1 MVITS
6 EHIGLDRFGQT
17 SKEANVTNCYLCASL
32 PEVSFVQ
39 KILPMHHW
47 HDLLHLWEVFLVWSF
62 RTIDFEFIIGC
73 EQIVSEGQLN
83 NMHQYARVCS
93 FKVLDMDFGCK
104 WSSQQIVID
113 IMLFMKC
120 RWNVDRWPHLYL
132 PSMMDDRSSTLVA
145 KDLKRLDLDLQ
156 RKTACVELDT
166 CGFVWGHE
174 ETSTCVYGWFE
185 EGEVPAAL
193 QGVAELVVL
202 VVLDGD
208 LFPLLLLLLWLT
220 FSTSNPDWGVPNRN
234 SQLGSALTQ
243 RKTTW
248 IHATADS
255 RRRNRTIFLK
265 AKHLTEA
272 ALWLLNEYP
281 DRRFFNTFA
290 VTWQSDTPHAS
301 PSLMIYPSG
310 WIKTLFASWGTS
322 VIHRCPCFLLEGSAI
337 HGHWCAG
344 PLCKLWQDW
353 STSCLEPSCNP
364 VVDGKDG
371 TRKRPG
377 YEWYMVAVVEMSSF
391 AILLV
396 HACVRCA
403 PNAKLPTIVVQHSVL
418 TSEKS
423 WKKLVSGCQRTWN
436 AGRNQQFRLP

>member
-1 MVITS
+1 MTCCICGRFS
-6 EHIGLDRFGQT
+6 WFEASGPLILNLLLDVNKLSVKG
-17 SKEANVTNCYLCASL
+17 NCTICVNMPVFA
-32 PEVSFVQ
+32 VSRCWTWIF
-39 KILPMHHW
+39 
-47 HDLLHLWEVFLVWSF
+47 
-62 RTIDFEFIIGC
+62 
-73 EQIVSEGQLN
+73 
-83 NMHQYARVCS
+83 
-93 FKVLDMDFGCK
+93 FGCK
-104 WSSQQIVID
+104 WSSPQIVID

-145 KDLKRLDLDLQ
+145 KDLRRLDLDLQ

-208 LFPLLLLLLWLT
+208 LFPLLLLLLLWLT

-290 VTWQSDTPHAS
+290 VTWLT
-301 PSLMIYPSG
+301 
-310 WIKTLFASWGTS
+310 TCFA
-322 VIHRCPCFLLEGSAI
+322 
-337 HGHWCAG
+337 
-344 PLCKLWQDW
+344 
-353 STSCLEPSCNP
+353 
-364 VVDGKDG
+364 
-371 TRKRPG
+371 
-377 YEWYMVAVVEMSSF
+377 
-391 AILLV
+391 
-396 HACVRCA
+396 
-403 PNAKLPTIVVQHSVL
+403 
-418 TSEKS
+418 
-423 WKKLVSGCQRTWN
+423 
-436 AGRNQQFRLP
+436 